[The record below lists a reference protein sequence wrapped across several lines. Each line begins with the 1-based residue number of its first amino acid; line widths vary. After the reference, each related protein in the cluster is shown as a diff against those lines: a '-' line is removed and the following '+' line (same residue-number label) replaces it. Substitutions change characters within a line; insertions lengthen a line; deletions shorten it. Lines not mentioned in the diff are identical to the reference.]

1 MMGRAL
7 SAKDRNQLKDFLA
20 EHSRKGATCAE
31 CDSTFSVDSGDGKR
45 VAIFPNGAGGLAFY
59 VLCRPC
65 GSEYEKRGKAAIPNV
80 SKDSLITALMSEY
93 APKGKAPVWI
103 H

>member
-1 MMGRAL
+1 MMPASVSRAL
-7 SAKDRNQLKDFLA
+7 KAFITA
-20 EHSRKGATCAE
+20 HSRKGATCAE
-31 CDSTFSVDSGDGKR
+31 CSSIFTADRGDGKK
-45 VAIFPNGAGGLAFY
+45 VAIFPNGAGGISVY

-65 GSEYEKRGKAAIPNV
+65 GVAYVKHGKAAIPNV
-80 SKDSLITALMSEY
+80 CKDSLITVLMSKY